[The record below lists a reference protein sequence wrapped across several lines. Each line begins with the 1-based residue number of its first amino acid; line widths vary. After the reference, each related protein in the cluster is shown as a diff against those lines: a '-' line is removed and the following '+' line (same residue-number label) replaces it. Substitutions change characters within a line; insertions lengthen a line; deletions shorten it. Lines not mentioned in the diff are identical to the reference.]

1 MKIPKLKKA
10 DQPSYEVLKVADISY
25 DSQNPREY
33 LYWLE
38 IQCSRGKISKREF
51 EDQRFHWFALSN
63 DDTAGEGYQRVQDAI
78 VTVGFIIHPIIVIK
92 IKNSKYICIEG
103 NTRLSIYK
111 NLQNQAQADTGEAVT
126 KWDTIPAIVFTKL
139 SEEVVHI
146 IRRVS
151 HFRTARSWTP
161 ASRAKYISDCLTKDN
176 ELILSKQTGFSISEL
191 WDYKKAWAMY
201 DKYIIQEAKR
211 NNDKPT
217 FDNFSIWEEVAKK
230 GEIQEVVMR
239 KGGFLELAKWIKER
253 RFKRAEHVRQL
264 SLIEKNKQAWSIFL
278 KQDSK
283 SALDFLG
290 LKSDESLSFLE
301 QIDLFEKRLIK
312 WKGGYDFRSGHFGEH
327 INDRL
332 KGLVA
337 TIGALFGTKKSRLKK
352 QARNRK

>member
-1 MKIPKLKKA
+1 MTKNDK
-10 DQPSYEVLKVADISY
+10 PSYEVLKIENISY
-25 DSQNPREY
+25 DSDNPREY

-38 IQCSRGKISKREF
+38 IQCSRGKISKKEF

-78 VTVGFIIHPIIVIK
+78 ETVGFIIHPIIVVK
-92 IKNSKYICIEG
+92 IKKSKYICVEG

-111 NLQNQAQADTGEAVT
+111 NLRSQAQAASGEVLT

-161 ASRAKYISDCLTKDN
+161 ASRAKYISDCLNKDN
-176 ELILSKQTGFSISEL
+176 ELILSKQTGFNISEL
-191 WDYKKAWAMY
+191 WDYKKAWELFERHV
-201 DKYIIQEAKR
+201 IQEAKK
-211 NNDKPT
+211 NNHKPT
-217 FDNFSIWEEVAKK
+217 FDYFSIWEEVAKK
-230 GEIQEVVMR
+230 GEIQEVVLR
-239 KGGFLELAKWIKER
+239 NGGFLSLAKWIRDK

-264 SLIEKNKQAWSIFL
+264 SLIEKNKQAWSLFL

-283 SALDFLG
+283 AALDFLG
-290 LKSDESLSFLE
+290 LKNEDSLSFLE
-301 QIDLFEKRLIK
+301 QIDLFENRLIK
-312 WKGGYDFRSGHFGEH
+312 WKGGYDFRSGHYGEH

-337 TIGALFGTKKSRLKK
+337 TIGALFSHSTGKLKK
-352 QARNRK
+352 QARRRS